1 MSMSL
6 KLTLHPL
13 PDPDF
18 ILVDFGRHSNFKKI
32 SVEIPENISAA
43 ENTLSELV

>member
-1 MSMSL
+1 MSL

-32 SVEIPENISAA
+32 SVEIPENDISAA
-43 ENTLSELV
+43 ENTVSELV